1 MFCPPSNCLVTKPT
15 PQNNI
20 MNIKTYRDRV
30 LERGLN
36 PDNLKPEDL
45 KSCMDLEINEL
56 RTALITQRKINRA
69 LETKVM
75 QLESGV
81 SFIFK
86 EERFTV

>member
-1 MFCPPSNCLVTKPT
+1 
-15 PQNNI
+15 